1 MALIVTR
8 FAPSPTGVL
17 HLGSARTALFNWLY
31 ARHYGGKFLLRL
43 EDTDQARSS
52 QESVD
57 NILTNLQWL
66 GLQWDGDVVVQSDR
80 KKRHQEIAHTLLDMG
95 QAYRCYCTAQ
105 ELGEMKAQAL
115 AKGLPTSYDRR
126 WRDRSDAP
134 ADTPF
139 VIRLKAPLTGEL
151 VIHDTVQG
159 TLKVDCSQL
168 DDMVLLRS
176 DGNPTYMLAVVVDDH
191 DMGVT
196 HIIRGDDHLTNAFR
210 QLNLYHA
217 LNWTMPSMSH
227 IPLIHGPDGAKLSKR
242 HGAVGVDHYRAMGF
256 LPETMINGLLR
267 LGWSHGNE
275 EKITKTQAVSWFDG
289 TALSKS
295 AARFDLDKFM
305 SLNGHYLRYRNP
317 ESLWHALVHE
327 PLDAPELPQDHWDKG
342 KAILPALAIRCAT
355 LCDLRQQMRPYLSPL
370 LDTPLVLSDGDK
382 EILSQLADFLPLV
395 TSWIAENLEETLR
408 LWAKER
414 DLSFGAVAKPLRLAL
429 TGCTIS
435 PSLTDVM
442 VALGQE
448 WTLLRIQQAC

>member
-1 MALIVTR
+1 
-8 FAPSPTGVL
+8 
-17 HLGSARTALFNWLY
+17 
-31 ARHYGGKFLLRL
+31 
-43 EDTDQARSS
+43 
-52 QESVD
+52 
-57 NILTNLQWL
+57 
-66 GLQWDGDVVVQSDR
+66 
-80 KKRHQEIAHTLLDMG
+80 
-95 QAYRCYCTAQ
+95 
-105 ELGEMKAQAL
+105 
-115 AKGLPTSYDRR
+115 
-126 WRDRSDAP
+126 
-134 ADTPF
+134 
-139 VIRLKAPLTGEL
+139 
-151 VIHDTVQG
+151 
-159 TLKVDCSQL
+159 
-168 DDMVLLRS
+168 
-176 DGNPTYMLAVVVDDH
+176 MLAVVVDDH